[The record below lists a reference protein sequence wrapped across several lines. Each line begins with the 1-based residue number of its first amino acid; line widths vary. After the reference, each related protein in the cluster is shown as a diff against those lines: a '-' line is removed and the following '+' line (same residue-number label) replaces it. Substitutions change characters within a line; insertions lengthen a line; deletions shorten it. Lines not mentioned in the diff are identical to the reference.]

1 MKKLIYIL
9 VVVVVLGAVGF
20 KLMSNKEQMA
30 ANAAVAD
37 IKSTA
42 IPVAV
47 TEVESAKLD
56 KSFTA
61 QGNFAPIQSL
71 TLLSE
76 TQGQIQKVLKRKGD
90 KVRAG
95 ELLVQ
100 VESNTAAADLATAQ
114 TNAEKAKR
122 DLARFENLA
131 EGDAITKRQLED
143 VRLQAKSTEGQL
155 VAARQRL
162 NKTRITAPISGEV
175 NEIYVEVGSFLNPGT
190 KLYDIVNV
198 DKLKLKVKA
207 SESEV
212 LLIEKGQ
219 KVKVKADAGAG
230 QEYEGVVTAIAAQAD
245 PTLKFDV
252 EIEVQNAANNNLR
265 AGMYGTAFFDVADQR
280 DALLLPREAIVG
292 SIQNPSVYV
301 VKDNVASLRKVRVG
315 VVTQHQVEILD
326 GVQPGEQIVRSGQ
339 INLRDGM
346 KVTLLKN

>member
-1 MKKLIYIL
+1 MKKVTYI
-9 VVVVVLGAVGF
+9 VVVLVVLVAIGF
-20 KLMSNKEQMA
+20 KLMDNKEQMA
-30 ANAAVAD
+30 AKAAVAE
-37 IKSTA
+37 IKSDA

-47 TEVESAKLD
+47 TEVNSAKLD

-76 TQGQIQKVLKRKGD
+76 TQGQIQRVLKRKGD
-90 KVRAG
+90 KVKAG
-95 ELLVQ
+95 DLLLV
-100 VESNTAAADLATAQ
+100 VENNTMAADLATAQ

-122 DLARFENLA
+122 DLERFENLA
-131 EGDAITKRQLED
+131 AGDAITKRQLED
-143 VRLQAKSTEGQL
+143 ARLAVKSTQGQL

-162 NKTRITAPISGEV
+162 NKTRITAPISGEI

-198 DKLKLKVKA
+198 DKLKLKVKV

-212 LLIEKGQ
+212 LLVEKGA

-230 QEYEGVVTAIAAQAD
+230 QEYEGTVTAIGAQAD
-245 PTLKFDV
+245 PSLKFDV
-252 EIEVQNAANNNLR
+252 EVEVKNAANNNLR

-301 VKDNVASLRKVRVG
+301 VKDQKAALRPVSVG
-315 VVTQHQVEILD
+315 TVTQNQVEILD

-339 INLRDGM
+339 INLREGT
-346 KVTLLKN
+346 KVSVL

>member
-1 MKKLIYIL
+1 MKKVIYIL
-9 VVVVVLGAVGF
+9 IALVVLAAVGY

-30 ANAAVAD
+30 ANAAVAE
-37 IKSTA
+37 IKSDA

-47 TEVESAKLD
+47 TQVKTEKLD

-76 TQGQIQKVLKRKGD
+76 TTGQVQRVLKRKGD
-90 KVRAG
+90 KVKAG
-95 ELLVQ
+95 ELLLQ
-100 VESNTAAADLATAQ
+100 VESNTMSADLATAQ

-122 DLARFENLA
+122 DLERFENLA
-131 EGDAITKRQLED
+131 AGDAITQRQLED
-143 VRLQAKSTEGQL
+143 ARLAAKSTQAQL

-162 NKTRITAPISGEV
+162 TKTRITAPINGEI
-175 NEIYVEVGSFLNPGT
+175 NEIYVEVGSYLGMST

-212 LLIEKGQ
+212 LLINKGD
-219 KVKVKADAGAG
+219 KVTVKANAGAG

-252 EIEVQNAANNNLR
+252 EVEVKNAANNNLR
-265 AGMYGTAFFDVADQR
+265 AGMYGTAYFKVDDQR
-280 DALLLPREAIVG
+280 DAMLLPRQAIVG

-301 VKDNVASLRKVRVG
+301 VKDGVANMRKVKVG
-315 VVTQHQVEILD
+315 VVTQDKVEILE
-326 GVQPGEQIVRSGQ
+326 GVQPGDQVVQSGQ
-339 INLRDGM
+339 INLREGI
-346 KVTLLKN
+346 KVTLLK

>member
-1 MKKLIYIL
+1 MKKVIYIL
-9 VVVVVLGAVGF
+9 VVLVALGAIGY

-30 ANAAVAD
+30 ANAAVAE
-37 IKSTA
+37 IKSDA

-47 TEVESAKLD
+47 TEVKTAKLD

-76 TQGQIQKVLKRKGD
+76 TQGQITNVLKRKGE

-95 ELLVQ
+95 ELLLQ
-100 VESNTAAADLATAQ
+100 VESNTMAADLATAQ
-114 TNAEKAKR
+114 ANAEKAKR
-122 DLARFENLA
+122 DLERFENLA
-131 EGDAITKRQLED
+131 EGDAITKRQLEEA
-143 VRLQAKSTEGQL
+143 RLAAKSTQAQL

-162 NKTRITAPISGEV
+162 NKTRITAPISGEI
-175 NEIYVEVGSFLNPGT
+175 NEIYVEVGSFLNMGT

-212 LLIEKGQ
+212 LLISKGD
-219 KVKVKADAGAG
+219 KVKVKADAGSG

-252 EIEVQNAANNNLR
+252 EVEVQNAANNNLR
-265 AGMYGTAFFDVADQR
+265 AGMYGTAYFEVADQR
-280 DALLLPREAIVG
+280 DAQLLPREAIVG

-301 VKDNVASLRKVRVG
+301 VKDGKAKLRKVRVG
-315 VVTQHQVEILD
+315 TVTQDKVEILE
-326 GVQPGEQIVRSGQ
+326 GVQPNEKVVKSGQ
-339 INLRDGM
+339 INLREGI
-346 KVTLLKN
+346 KVSVL

>member
-1 MKKLIYIL
+1 MKKVIYIL
-9 VVVVVLGAVGF
+9 IALVVLAAVGY

-30 ANAAVAD
+30 ANAAVAE
-37 IKSTA
+37 IKSDA

-47 TEVESAKLD
+47 TEVKTEKLD

-76 TQGQIQKVLKRKGD
+76 TTGQVQRVLKRKGD
-90 KVRAG
+90 KVKAG
-95 ELLVQ
+95 ELLLQ
-100 VESNTAAADLATAQ
+100 VESNTMSADLATAQ

-122 DLARFENLA
+122 DLERFENLA
-131 EGDAITKRQLED
+131 AGDAITQRQLED
-143 VRLQAKSTEGQL
+143 ARLAAKSTQAQL

-162 NKTRITAPISGEV
+162 TKTRITAPINGEI
-175 NEIYVEVGSFLNPGT
+175 NEIYVEVGSYLGMST

-212 LLIEKGQ
+212 LLINKGD
-219 KVKVKADAGAG
+219 KVTVKANAGAG

-252 EIEVQNAANNNLR
+252 EVEVKNAANNNLR
-265 AGMYGTAFFDVADQR
+265 AGMYGTAYFKVDDQR
-280 DALLLPREAIVG
+280 DAMLLPRQAIVG

-301 VKDNVASLRKVRVG
+301 VKDGVANMRKVKVG
-315 VVTQHQVEILD
+315 VVTQDKVEILE
-326 GVQPGEQIVRSGQ
+326 GVQPGDQVVQSGQ
-339 INLRDGM
+339 INLREGI
-346 KVTLLKN
+346 KVTLLK

>member
-1 MKKLIYIL
+1 MKKVIYIVLVL
-9 VVVVVLGAVGF
+9 VVLAAIGF

-37 IKSTA
+37 IKSDA

-47 TEVESAKLD
+47 TQVETAKLD

-76 TQGQIQKVLKRKGD
+76 TSGQIKSVLKRKGD

-100 VESNTAAADLATAQ
+100 VESNTMAADLATAQ

-122 DLARFENLA
+122 DLERFENLA
-131 EGDAITKRQLED
+131 AGDAITQRQLED
-143 VRLQAKSTEGQL
+143 ARLAAKSTQAQL

-162 NKTRITAPISGEV
+162 TKTRITAPISGEI
-175 NEIYVEVGSFLNPGT
+175 NEIYVEVGSFLNQGT

-212 LLIEKGQ
+212 LLINKGD
-219 KVKVKADAGAG
+219 KVTVKADAGAG
-230 QEYEGVVTAIAAQAD
+230 QEYEGIVTAIAAQAD

-252 EIEVQNAANNNLR
+252 EVEVKNAGNNNLR
-265 AGMYGTAFFDVADQR
+265 AGMYGTAYFEVADQR
-280 DALLLPREAIVG
+280 DAQLLPREAIVG

-301 VKDNVASLRKVRVG
+301 VKDGVASSRKVKVG
-315 VVTQHQVEILD
+315 VVTQDKVEILD
-326 GVQPGEQIVRSGQ
+326 GVQPGDQVVRSGQ
-339 INLRDGM
+339 INLREGI
-346 KVTLLKN
+346 KVTLLK

>member
-1 MKKLIYIL
+1 MKKVIYI
-9 VVVVVLGAVGF
+9 VIVLAVLAAVGF

-30 ANAAVAD
+30 ANAAVAE
-37 IKSTA
+37 IKSEA

-47 TEVESAKLD
+47 TGVKSAKLD

-76 TQGQIQKVLKRKGD
+76 TQGQIQRVLKRKGD
-90 KVRAG
+90 KVKAG
-95 ELLVQ
+95 ELLLQ
-100 VESNTAAADLATAQ
+100 VESNTMAADLATAQ

-122 DLARFENLA
+122 DLERFENLA
-131 EGDAITKRQLED
+131 AGDAITQRQLED
-143 VRLQAKSTEGQL
+143 ARLAAKSTQAQL

-162 NKTRITAPISGEV
+162 TKTRITAPINGEV
-175 NEIYVEVGSFLNPGT
+175 NEIYVEVGSFLNQGT

-198 DKLKLKVKA
+198 DKLKLKVKVN
-207 SESEV
+207 ESEV
-212 LLIEKGQ
+212 LLIGKGD
-219 KVKVKADAGAG
+219 KVTVKANAGAG

-252 EIEVQNAANNNLR
+252 EVEVKNAADNNLR
-265 AGMYGTAFFDVADQR
+265 AGMYGTAFFEVADQR

-301 VKDNVASLRKVRVG
+301 VNNGVANMRKVKVG
-315 VVTQHQVEILD
+315 IVTQDQVEILE
-326 GVQPGEQIVRSGQ
+326 GVQQGEQIVRSGQ
-339 INLRDGM
+339 INLREGM
-346 KVTLLKN
+346 KVSVLK

>member
-1 MKKLIYIL
+1 MKKVIYIVLVL
-9 VVVVVLGAVGF
+9 VVLAAVGF

-30 ANAAVAD
+30 ANAAVAN
-37 IKSTA
+37 IKSEA

-47 TEVESAKLD
+47 TQVETAKLD

-76 TQGQIQKVLKRKGD
+76 TSGQIKSVLKRKGD

-95 ELLVQ
+95 DLLVQ
-100 VESNTAAADLATAQ
+100 VESNTMAADLATAQ

-122 DLARFENLA
+122 DLERFENLA
-131 EGDAITKRQLED
+131 AGDAITQRQLED
-143 VRLQAKSTEGQL
+143 ARLAAKSTQAQL

-162 NKTRITAPISGEV
+162 TKTRITAPISGEI
-175 NEIYVEVGSFLNPGT
+175 NEIYVEVGSFLNQGT

-212 LLIEKGQ
+212 LLINKGD
-219 KVKVKADAGAG
+219 KVTVKADAGAG

-252 EIEVQNAANNNLR
+252 EVEVKNAANNNLR
-265 AGMYGTAFFDVADQR
+265 AGMYGTAYFEVADQR
-280 DALLLPREAIVG
+280 DAMLLPREAIVG
-292 SIQNPSVYV
+292 SIQNPSVFV
-301 VKDNVASLRKVRVG
+301 VKDGVASSRKVKVG
-315 VVTQHQVEILD
+315 VVTQDKVEILD
-326 GVQPGEQIVRSGQ
+326 GVQPGEQVVRSGQ
-339 INLRDGM
+339 INLREGI
-346 KVTLLKN
+346 KVTLLK